1 MFPFFTLGRNLFRIR
16 VPSYLYVATVLSL
29 SCLVIYGYKNRDNS
43 SPVLINP
50 NAIANYSSSV
60 NQLYLND
67 FELIK
72 PLLFAEVEEEDP
84 ELATLKSKLDSLLQN
99 KIKNGEVTNA
109 SVYLKRMSETRGI
122 TLNQGDLYNP
132 GSMMKIP
139 VMITYY
145 REAMNNNTILR
156 KKIVFPGHNAA
167 LKVEEGAVSHLVKG
181 NSYSVEELIRMMIID
196 SDNDAM
202 GLLVNNIS
210 TQQLNKVFADLN
222 IPIPSSPTDHF
233 KLTPEL
239 YSRFFQVLYNA
250 SYLDRYYS
258 QQALSILTQTKYA
271 QGLTKNRN
279 EEFKIA
285 HKYGISTT
293 GEFRTLSEAGIF
305 YTLQPYLFVIMTK
318 GGEYSQLANTIS
330 ECSDLVYSEMK

>member
-1 MFPFFTLGRNLFRIR
+1 MFPFFTLGRNLFRTR
-16 VPSYLYVATVLSL
+16 VPSYLYLATVLAL
-29 SCLVIYGYKNRDNS
+29 SCLVIYGYKYRDDS
-43 SPVLINP
+43 SPILIN
-50 NAIANYSSSV
+50 ASSIANYSGTV

-72 PLLFAEVEEEDP
+72 PLLFSEVKEEDP
-84 ELATLKSKLDSLLQN
+84 ELASLKLRLDSLL
-99 KIKNGEVTNA
+99 KIKIKKGEVTNA
-109 SVYLKRMSETRGI
+109 SIYLKRMSETRGI
-122 TLNQGDLYNP
+122 TLNQVETYNP

-145 REAMNNNTILR
+145 REAMNNNNILR
-156 KKIVFPGHNAA
+156 KKIMFPGHNSD
-167 LKVEEGAVSHLVKG
+167 LYIEEGSVSGLVKG
-181 NSYSVEELIRMMIID
+181 NSYSVDELIKMMIID

-210 TQQLNKVFADLN
+210 TEQLNKVFADLN
-222 IPIPSSPTDHF
+222 IPIPSSPSDHF
-233 KLTPEL
+233 KLNPEL
-239 YSRFFQVLYNA
+239 YSRFLQILYNA
-250 SYLDRYYS
+250 TYLDRYYS
-258 QQALSILTQTKYA
+258 QQALSILTLTKYN
-271 QGLTKNRN
+271 QGFTRN
-279 EEFKIA
+279 ISEKFKIA

-318 GGEYSQLANTIS
+318 GGEYSQLSNTIS